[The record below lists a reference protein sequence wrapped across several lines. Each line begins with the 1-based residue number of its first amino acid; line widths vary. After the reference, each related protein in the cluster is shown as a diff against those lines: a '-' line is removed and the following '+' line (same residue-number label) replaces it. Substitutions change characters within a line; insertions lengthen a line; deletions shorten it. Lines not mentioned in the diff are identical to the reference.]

1 MKENHV
7 RPRNDHFI
15 PMIRVQ
21 EVKSTMQEVKSS
33 TKGKVLTFRDLASR
47 LSEKKP
53 NLKKNSIK
61 SMDFSN
67 KKKFFD
73 AKNEEIKKISPKKHT
88 RSQFSFLKKKNIG
101 YFEYKEQSTLLNSI
115 QINLKAM
122 TGD

>member
-33 TKGKVLTFRDLASR
+33 TRCNGKVLTFRDLTSK

-53 NLKKNSIK
+53 KLKKKSIK

-73 AKNEEIKKISPKKHT
+73 AKNEEIKKY
-88 RSQFSFLKKKNIG
+88 LLKNIQDHN
-101 YFEYKEQSTLLNSI
+101 FLF
-115 QINLKAM
+115 
-122 TGD
+122 

>member
-1 MKENHV
+1 
-7 RPRNDHFI
+7 
-15 PMIRVQ
+15 MIRVQ

-33 TKGKVLTFRDLASR
+33 TRCNGKVLTFRDLTSK

-53 NLKKNSIK
+53 KLKKKSIK

-88 RSQFSFLKKKNIG
+88 RSQFSFIRKKNIG